1 MKDITLIW
9 FRRNLRLSDNIAL
22 STASR
27 DDNVAAIYIY
37 DPAIILKKDFSYLHF
52 DFIQDSLR
60 ELKNIFLSNG
70 SFLNIYHNSVTE
82 VLKIINLQFSIKKI
96 ISHHEIGNWA
106 ILNRDRDIKKYCQK
120 NGIQWLE
127 FQSNGVVRNLKD
139 RDGWSKKWNES
150 MNSEILETPNISK
163 FITFKNTSGL
173 LNHEQLGI
181 KKINFDKLYKG
192 GESEAKKTMSSFLN

>member
-150 MNSEILETPNISK
+150 MNSEILETL
-163 FITFKNTSGL
+163 TSC
-173 LNHEQLGI
+173 I
-181 KKINFDKLYKG
+181 KVENQKQKRQ
-192 GESEAKKTMSSFLN
+192 